1 MRAFHCLPVVVGV
14 AAASMIAGTP
24 MAAPVAGAQAR
35 AVSLTGNGT
44 ALGDGTAFLM
54 GGTGIP
60 QPPPTYLD
68 AVDEL
73 FLQPHGFT
81 GDLVSLWTPEN
92 VSSTSRSVG
101 EQILYNAIM
110 QKIEDGGVDAGHPVV
125 VFGYSQS
132 SSISTNVME
141 RLADADVSNDLV
153 RFVLIGSP
161 NPSGIPTDLYH
172 TDVYNY
178 EYDPVAFKP
187 TYFNPLA
194 DLNSMLGFVYAHS
207 AILSVTPEQIASA
220 VELPTSDPDSL
231 TTYYMMASESLPLL
245 NPLRL
250 IPVFGQP
257 LYELLEPVTRILV
270 NLGYGNIDHGWPPG
284 DADVPA
290 ASGLFPTNIDWG
302 DLATA
307 LGNGVQQGINN
318 AIASLLDPATYQIS
332 SLVDNPSLAGII
344 HEGYIAGY
352 LDSPNPTLEEAFAG
366 LSNFLAAFTSTE
378 EFPMPG

>member
-1 MRAFHCLPVVVGV
+1 MRSYHCLPIV
-14 AAASMIAGTP
+14 ASIATASVIAGAP
-24 MAAPVAGAQAR
+24 MASPVASAQAN

-54 GGTGIP
+54 GGTGMP
-60 QPPPTYLD
+60 QPSNLYLD
-68 AVDEL
+68 AADTL

-92 VSSTSRSVG
+92 VSSTSQAVG
-101 EQILYNAIM
+101 QQILYNAIM
-110 QKIEDGGVDAGHPVV
+110 QQIQGGGVDADHPVV

-132 SSISTNVME
+132 ALISSDVMS
-141 RLADADVSNDLV
+141 RLADAEVPNDLV

-161 NPSGIPTDLYH
+161 DPSGIPSDLYH
-172 TDVYNY
+172 TDIYNY

-194 DLNSMLGFVYAHS
+194 DLNSILGFVYGHTAYLS
-207 AILSVTPEQIASA
+207 ATPEQIASA
-220 VELPTSDPDSL
+220 IELPTSDADGL
-231 TTYYMMASESLPLL
+231 TSYYMIAAESLPLL

-270 NLGYGNIDHGWPPG
+270 NLGYGNIDYGWPPG

-290 ASGLFPTNIDWG
+290 ESGLFPANLDWG
-302 DLATA
+302 HLATV

-318 AIASLLDPATYQIS
+318 AIASLLDPATYQITPF
-332 SLVDNPSLAGII
+332 VENPSLAGII
-344 HEGYIAGY
+344 ETGYIAGY
-352 LDSPNPTLEEAFAG
+352 LDSPNPTLDEALAG
-366 LSNFLAAFTSTE
+366 LTNFLAAFTSTE
-378 EFPMPG
+378 EFPMP